1 LPFHR
6 YSGILLRFHHHR
18 ARRGSKSPDPRRQKT
33 WIMKLSELIEAGTV
47 VVPLPPGDK
56 WETIRTLAQRLVERK
71 KVPLEKSEEMKLSL
85 FARERSMS
93 TGMEHGVAIPHAAID
108 GVPSVSACLGISV
121 PGIPFDSIDGKP
133 AQIVVCLVIPRQQK
147 LLHIRTLAE
156 IARLLSRE
164 SIRQRILACSTG
176 ESILE
181 VIREE
186 EKPARS
192 A

>member
-1 LPFHR
+1 
-6 YSGILLRFHHHR
+6 
-18 ARRGSKSPDPRRQKT
+18 
-33 WIMKLSELIEAGTV
+33 MKLSELIEAGTV
-47 VVPLPPGDK
+47 VVPLQASDK
-56 WETIRTLAQRLVERK
+56 WETIRMLALRLVEKK
-71 KVPLEKSEEMKLSL
+71 KVAAEKSEELKASL

-108 GVPSVSACLGISV
+108 GVPNVAACLGITAA
-121 PGIPFDSIDGKP
+121 GIPFESIDGKP

-164 SIRQRILACSTG
+164 SIRKRILACTTG
-176 ESILE
+176 EDVLG

-186 EKPARS
+186 ENGAARPTR
-192 A
+192 